1 MKRFGALALAALAVS
16 GCSSRSV
23 PSVPNEPLQQAVQRA
38 RAVSGSLRDAYYYQ
52 TQYYNNIYQSLSPIW
67 KHGNPATGKP
77 YVTDLIVAAFHL
89 GYDGN
94 NKPYIHLNDNI
105 PQDPMFKVMWREC
118 EALQDDGV
126 TVRMM
131 LGGAAQGS
139 YADLFAHWKTFY
151 PILKSTI
158 AQYKLDGIDLDV
170 EENVTLPDIERL
182 IAQLSADFGPKFVIT
197 LAPVA
202 TALQGGANLSG
213 FSYDKLYKG
222 PQGKNIAYF
231 DAQFYSGFG
240 SLQTPADYENVVA
253 HGYPPDKVVAGAIDN
268 PSDGSGYVPP
278 ATVAKTVRTLV
289 AKYPAFGGVVG
300 WEYFNAE
307 PGGQTRPD
315 EWSAMMAKAMG
326 L

>member
-1 MKRFGALALAALAVS
+1 MKRFGGITLALLIVS
-16 GCSSRSV
+16 GCSPQPVSVV
-23 PSVPNEPLQQAVQRA
+23 PSRPLQTAVRQPPA
-38 RAVSGSLRDAYYYQ
+38 GGSKRDAYYYQ
-52 TQYYNNIYQSLSPIW
+52 TQYYNNVYQSLSPIW

-89 GYDGN
+89 GYDNN
-94 NKPYIHLNDNI
+94 NKPYIHLNDNV
-105 PQDPMFKVMWREC
+105 PQDPMFKVMWQEC
-118 EALQDDGV
+118 ETLQDDGV

-139 YADLFAHWKTFY
+139 YADLFAHWTTFY

-182 IAQLSADFGPKFVIT
+182 IAQLAADFGPKFVIT

-202 TALQGGANLSG
+202 TALEGGANLSG

-240 SLQTPADYENVVA
+240 SLQTPSDYENVVA
-253 HGYPPDKVVAGAIDN
+253 HGYPPGKVVAGAIDN
-268 PSDGSGYVPP
+268 PSDGSGYVAP
-278 ATVAKTVRTLV
+278 AAVVKTVRALV

-307 PGGQTRPD
+307 PGGQNRPD